1 MIEFAKK
8 NAKLKNLNNVDFLCV
23 SLEDYKFD
31 TSFDGVVC
39 MGFFDYVKDS
49 HFAVEKILKSEPKI
63 FIGSFPKRYNILNF
77 IRVFRYYINNCPLY
91 YYTKNDFKIIE
102 QKYPNYSFDYID
114 LGRDII

>member
-39 MGFFDYVKDS
+39 M
-49 HFAVEKILKSEPKI
+49 
-63 FIGSFPKRYNILNF
+63 
-77 IRVFRYYINNCPLY
+77 
-91 YYTKNDFKIIE
+91 DF
-102 QKYPNYSFDYID
+102 
-114 LGRDII
+114 